1 MNFCPTCSG
10 PTHILYYG
18 FLHLIYV
25 FRGEISLFYGFHD
38 MFTLPVRVPACNI
51 CSHRDD
57 FCSRGSTQLH
67 ICFTRSNTAGQK
79 EHSLSCSQRV
89 PPGNFLLHGFG
100 TRAKIQAAFSHSNLL
115 LRNRDA
121 TVGSAFFLRHDSRS
135 RHGKTAGS
143 SCSWPWALRGDWTK
157 PPPAPWAAE
166 MGRPQWVDDASKKV
180 TARPL
185 NLLNASPTSPPA

>member
-1 MNFCPTCSG
+1 MGLIIIVISASADPYIFRVDEFCPTCSG

-67 ICFTRSNTAGQK
+67 ICFTRSNTRRDKKSTPSHALNGF
-79 EHSLSCSQRV
+79 

-143 SCSWPWALRGDWTK
+143 CCSWPGIYYDRTIQTSSDLPITTTMTGCQ
-157 PPPAPWAAE
+157 
-166 MGRPQWVDDASKKV
+166 RP
-180 TARPL
+180 
-185 NLLNASPTSPPA
+185 